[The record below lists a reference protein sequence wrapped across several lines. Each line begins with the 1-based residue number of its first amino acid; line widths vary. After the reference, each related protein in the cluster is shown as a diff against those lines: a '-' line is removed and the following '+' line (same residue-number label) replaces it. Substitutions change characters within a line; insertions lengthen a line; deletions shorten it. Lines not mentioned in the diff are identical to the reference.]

1 MTRRFDA
8 RPTPRKYAAVSYN
21 RTMATKSVFT
31 CSNCGHQEPKWLG
44 RCPECGEWSTL
55 VEEAREDKKV
65 VGFAARAANA
75 KAPGRR
81 AAGATLALN
90 EVRAERE
97 GGRVSTGVGELDR
110 VLGGGIVPGSLV
122 LVGGEPGVGKST
134 LLLQVMGHLG
144 EGCLMVSGEESP
156 RQVAL
161 SARRL
166 GVGDAGFRVLS
177 ETDVDVI
184 EATILEERPKVV
196 VVDSIQTLYSPELT
210 GAPGG
215 VGQVRETAAR
225 LMRLAKAEGITVILV
240 GHVTKEGSIA
250 GPRVLEHMVDTV
262 LQFEGDRY
270 QAFRILRALK
280 NRFGSTNEVGV
291 FEMTGGG
298 MIEVE
303 DPSAFF
309 LSTREGGVPPG
320 VVTVC
325 LLEGTRPMLV
335 EIESLVAPS
344 PLAVPRRVANG
355 FDTGRVNML
364 CAVLSRRAGLVLG
377 DQDVYVNVTG
387 GVRVEEPAA
396 DLGVALAIASALRD
410 RPVEAGVACFGEVG
424 LTGDVRFVSGGP
436 RRVAELRKL
445 GFGRIIGPEGA
456 SEGSRAG
463 ARNGAPNGRT
473 KRKEAAVLEVRTL
486 EEAVGA
492 ALS

>member
-1 MTRRFDA
+1 
-8 RPTPRKYAAVSYN
+8 
-21 RTMATKSVFT
+21 MATKTLYV

-44 RCPECGEWSTL
+44 RCPDCGEWSTF

-65 VGFAARAANA
+65 VGFAARAAGA
-75 KAPGRR
+75 KAGGGR
-81 AAGATLALN
+81 AAGSVMSLS
-90 EVRAERE
+90 EVPPAESE
-97 GGRVSTGVGELDR
+97 GRMDAGVGELNR
-110 VLGGGIVPGSLV
+110 VLGGGIVPGSMV

-144 EGCLMVSGEESP
+144 EGCLMISGEESP

-166 GVGDAGFRVLS
+166 GVNEAGFRVLS

-184 EATILEERPKVV
+184 EATILEERPSIV
-196 VVDSIQTLYSPELT
+196 VVDSIQTLYSPELS

-215 VGQVRETAAR
+215 VGQVRECAAR
-225 LMRLAKAEGITVILV
+225 LMRLAKSEGIAVFLV

-262 LQFEGDRY
+262 LQFEGDRF
-270 QAFRILRALK
+270 QSFRVLRALK

-291 FEMTGGG
+291 FEMTGSG
-298 MIEVE
+298 MVEVE

-309 LSTREGGVPPG
+309 LSRRGEKTPPG

-344 PLAVPRRVANG
+344 PLANPRRVANG
-355 FDTGRVNML
+355 VDTGRVNML
-364 CAVLSRRAGLVLG
+364 CAVLARRAGLPLH

-396 DLGVALAIASALRD
+396 DLGVALAIASAMRD
-410 RPVEAGVACFGEVG
+410 RPAGTGTACFGEVG
-424 LTGDVRFVSGGP
+424 LTGDVRFVSGAG
-436 RRVAELRKL
+436 RRVSELLKM
-445 GFGRIIGPEGA
+445 GFERIIRPEA
-456 SEGSRAG
+456 MSESPSGTESD
-463 ARNGAPNGRT
+463 GRK
-473 KRKEAAVLEVRTL
+473 KREANVLEVGTL
-486 EEAVGA
+486 EEAVA
-492 ALS
+492 VALL

>member
-1 MTRRFDA
+1 MVMKTQF
-8 RPTPRKYAAVSYN
+8 V
-21 RTMATKSVFT
+21 
-31 CSNCGHQEPKWLG
+31 CSNCGHEEPKWLG
-44 RCPECGEWSTL
+44 RCPDCGEWSTF
-55 VEEAREDKKV
+55 VEEAREEKKA

-75 KAPGRR
+75 REPRR
-81 AAGATLALN
+81 VPEATFSLR
-90 EVRAERE
+90 EIRAERE
-97 GGRVSTGVGELDR
+97 GGRIDTGVRELNR
-110 VLGGGIVPGSLV
+110 VLGGGIVPGSMV

-144 EGCLMVSGEESP
+144 ESCLMVSGEESP
-156 RQVAL
+156 RQVAI

-184 EATILEERPKVV
+184 ESTILATRPKVV

-225 LMRLAKAEGITVILV
+225 LMRLAKAEGIAIFLV

-270 QAFRILRALK
+270 QSFRVLRALK

-291 FEMTGGG
+291 FEMTGAG
-298 MIEVE
+298 MVEVE

-309 LSTREGGVPPG
+309 LSRREGGTPPG

-344 PLAVPRRVANG
+344 PLTIPRRVTNG
-355 FDTGRVNML
+355 IEAGRVNML

-377 DQDVYVNVTG
+377 DQDVYVNVAG

-410 RPVEAGVACFGEVG
+410 RTVGTGVACFGEVG
-424 LTGDVRFVSGGP
+424 LTGDVRFVSGAP
-436 RRVAELRKL
+436 RRVSELLKL
-445 GFGRIIGPEGA
+445 GFGRIITPEGT
-456 SEGSRAG
+456 SEDPQDPGRDSGLQDGRAK
-463 ARNGAPNGRT
+463 T
-473 KRKEAAVLEVRTL
+473 EVVEVKTL
-486 EEAVGA
+486 EEAVGVV
-492 ALS
+492 LN

>member
-1 MTRRFDA
+1 MTSITIVCCTFS
-8 RPTPRKYAAVSYN
+8 PIQYN
-21 RTMATKSVFT
+21 RNVATKTLYV
-31 CSNCGHQEPKWLG
+31 CSNCGHQAPKWLG
-44 RCPECGEWSTL
+44 RCPCCGEGSTF
-55 VEEAREDKKV
+55 VEEVRESKKV
-65 VGFAARAANA
+65 VGFAERATRQ
-75 KAPGRR
+75 KAGVAGR
-81 AAGATLALN
+81 TMVLS
-90 EVRAERE
+90 EVPVVE
-97 GGRVSTGVGELDR
+97 GGGRMDAGVGELNR
-110 VLGGGIVPGSLV
+110 VLGGGIVPGSMV

-134 LLLQVMGHLG
+134 LLLQVMGYLG

-166 GVGDAGFRVLS
+166 GVEGRGFRVLS
-177 ETDVDVI
+177 ETDVDII
-184 EATILEERPKVV
+184 EATILEERPRAV
-196 VVDSIQTLYSPELT
+196 VVDSIQTLYSPELS

-215 VGQVRETAAR
+215 VGQVRECAAR
-225 LMRLAKAEGITVILV
+225 LMRLAKSEGIAVVLV

-270 QAFRILRALK
+270 QSFRVLRALK

-298 MIEVE
+298 MVEVE

-309 LSTREGGVPPG
+309 LSRRESGMPPG

-335 EIESLVAPS
+335 EIESLVVPS

-355 FDTGRVNML
+355 IEVGRVNML

-410 RPVEAGVACFGEVG
+410 RPVEAGAACFGEVG
-424 LTGDVRFVSGGP
+424 LTGDVRFVAGAS
-436 RRVAELRKL
+436 RRVAELLKL
-445 GFGRIIGPEGA
+445 GFERIITPEGVP
-456 SEGSRAG
+456 EGP
-463 ARNGAPNGRT
+463 RNGAENGGSNGRAGG
-473 KRKEAAVLEVRTL
+473 EVAVIEVKTL
-486 EEAVGA
+486 EEAVGT
-492 ALS
+492 ALSL